1 MSTPIIS
8 NSIRE
13 LLWRTLTDIWAN
25 AYTEWPAEW
34 SQIFDE
40 KTGEGPYIQNTGMA
54 GLGYART
61 KAESAGVAFDDMG
74 TTFTAQFNP
83 LVWALGYQISREAF
97 EDHKYEEVGLKKTTA
112 LMRSMMQTKEVNH
125 ALILDRAFNS
135 SYPTADTKEMCATD
149 HKLYY
154 GGTFRNELSVAA
166 DLSEAALEQA
176 CIDISNFVDDRS
188 FKIKVMPKLLIT
200 SSSDVFNSNR
210 ILKNVDRPA
219 TADRDINALVKTNM
233 IPNMMVNHYV
243 TDTDAWFIKTD
254 CPEGLCTYSIRDLEF
269 SQENDWDTE
278 NFRAKATE
286 RYAPGITDVRGI
298 YGSPGAA

>member
-1 MSTPIIS
+1 MATPVIS
-8 NSIRE
+8 SAIRE

-25 AYTEWPAEW
+25 DYEQWPQEW
-34 SQIFDE
+34 SQIFDVMA
-40 KTGEGPYIQNTGMA
+40 GEGPYIQNTGFS
-54 GLGYART
+54 GTGYARV
-61 KAESAGVAFDDMG
+61 KSEGSGVTFDDMT

-83 LVWALGYQISREAF
+83 NVYALGYQISREAF
-97 EDHKYEEVGLKKTTA
+97 EDNKYQEVGLKKTKA
-112 LMRSMMQTKEVNH
+112 LMRSMIQTKEVNH

-135 SYPTADTKEMCATD
+135 SYPTADGLEMCSAV
-149 HKLYY
+149 HKLYH

-176 CIDISNFVDDRS
+176 CIDISNFVDDRG
-188 FKIKVMPKLLIT
+188 FKIKVMPQLLIT
-200 SSSDVFNSNR
+200 SSNDVFNSTR

-233 IPNMMVNHYV
+233 IPNTMVNHYV
-243 TDTDAWFIKTD
+243 TDVDAWFIKTD
-254 CPEGLCTYSIRDLEF
+254 APDGLCSYSLRDVEF

-286 RYAPGITDVRGI
+286 RYAPGISDVRGI
-298 YGSPGAA
+298 YGSPGA

>member
-1 MSTPIIS
+1 MPSPVIS
-8 NSIRE
+8 NQIRE
-13 LLWRTLTDIWAN
+13 FLWRTVSEVWGND
-25 AYTEWPAEW
+25 YKDWPQEW

-40 KTGEGPYIQNTGMA
+40 MPGEGPHIQNTGFS
-54 GLGYART
+54 GLGYARK
-61 KAESAGVAFDDMG
+61 KAEGAGVAFDDMSS
-74 TTFTAQFNP
+74 TFTAQFDP
-83 LVWALGYQISREAF
+83 IVWALGYQISREAF
-97 EDHKYEEVGLKKTTA
+97 EDNKYMELGLKKTKA
-112 LMRSMMQTKEVNH
+112 LMRSMIQTKEINH

-135 SYPTADTKEMCATD
+135 SYPTADGLEMCSAV
-149 HKLYY
+149 HKLYH
-154 GGTFRNELSVAA
+154 GGTFSNELSVAA

-176 CIDISNFVDDRS
+176 CIDISNFVDD
-188 FKIKVMPKLLIT
+188 KGLNIKVMPKLLVT
-200 SSSDVFNSNR
+200 SAEDIFNSNR
-210 ILKNVDRPA
+210 ILKNTDRPA

-254 CPEGLCTYSIRDLEF
+254 IPEGLCSYTIRGVEF

-286 RYAPGITDVRGI
+286 RYVGGVTDVRGI